1 MLPFMTFIRRHPF
14 VSILLAVLVTVL
26 VTVILLN
33 LSSGEKKIQ
42 HRIEPMYGIGDE
54 QFERS
59 MGSLL
64 GPPLV
69 GGNVVIPLR
78 NGDQIFPAML
88 AAIRSAQHT
97 ITFETYIYWSGQV
110 GEEFASALAER
121 ARAGVKVHLLV
132 DWVGSDKMDSTLL
145 NQMTDAGVVL
155 KRYHP
160 IRWYTLSRLNN
171 RTHRKILVVD
181 GKIGFTGGVGVADLW
196 MVNAQDKDHWRDSQ
210 FQLTGQAVA
219 QMQAAFLDN
228 WMKTTGEVLHGP
240 EYFPALD
247 SLGGVV
253 AQMFRSSP
261 GEGSESVRLMYLL
274 SIASARQSILLSAS
288 YFIPDDLSVA
298 TLVAARKR
306 GVKIQ
311 IIVPGPLIDAEI
323 TRKASRARWGPLL
336 ESGIE
341 IYEYMPTMFHC
352 KIMVV
357 DTLWTSVGSTNFD
370 NRSFRLNDEANL
382 NVLDR
387 DFALT
392 QVSDFDADLKRSRR
406 ITLEMWRNRPWHQKV
421 MEHATALLRSQL

>member
-1 MLPFMTFIRRHPF
+1 MTFIRRHPF

-26 VTVILLN
+26 ITVVLLN

-42 HRIEPMYGIGDE
+42 HRVEPLYGISDE
-54 QFERS
+54 QFARS

-88 AAIRSAQHT
+88 AAIKSAQKT
-97 ITFETYIYWSGQV
+97 ITFETYIYWSGKV
-110 GEEFASALAER
+110 GKEFADALSER

-145 NQMTDAGVVL
+145 KQMTSAGVVL

-160 IRWYTLSRLNN
+160 IRWYTLSKLNN

-181 GKIGFTGGVGVADLW
+181 GRIGFTGGVGVADHWLG
-196 MVNAQDKDHWRDSQ
+196 NAEDKDHWRDSQ
-210 FQLTGQAVA
+210 FQVTGEAVA
-219 QMQAAFLDN
+219 QMQSAFLDN

-240 EYFPALD
+240 EYFPPLD
-247 SLGGVV
+247 SLGGMV

-288 YFIPDDLSVA
+288 YFIPDDLSVE

-392 QVSDFDADLKRSRR
+392 QVSDFEADLKRSRR
-406 ITLEMWRNRPWHQKV
+406 ITLDMWRNRPWHQKF

>member
-1 MLPFMTFIRRHPF
+1 MTFIRRHPF

-26 VTVILLN
+26 ITVILLN

-42 HRIEPMYGIGDE
+42 HRIDPLYGIADE

-69 GGNVVIPLR
+69 GGNVVVPLR

-88 AAIRSAQHT
+88 AAIRGAQRT
-97 ITFETYIYWSGQV
+97 ITFETYIYWSGKV
-110 GEEFASALAER
+110 GQEFAAALAER

-145 NQMTDAGVVL
+145 NTMTSAGVEL
-155 KRYHP
+155 RRYHP
-160 IRWYTLSRLNN
+160 VRWYTLSRLNN

-181 GKIGFTGGVGVADLW
+181 GKIGFTGGVGVADHWLG
-196 MVNAQDKDHWRDSQ
+196 NAQDKEHWRDSQ
-210 FQLTGQAVA
+210 YQVTGQAVA

-240 EYFPALD
+240 EYFPPLD
-247 SLGGVV
+247 SLGGVI

-311 IIVPGPLIDAEI
+311 IIVPGPEIDAEI
-323 TRKASRARWGPLL
+323 TRKASKARWGPLL

-392 QVSDFDADLKRSRR
+392 QVGDFEADLKRSRR
-406 ITLEMWRNRPWHQKV
+406 ITLEEWRSRPWHQKF

>member
-1 MLPFMTFIRRHPF
+1 MTFIRRHPF

-42 HRIEPMYGIGDE
+42 HRIAPMYGIGDE

-88 AAIRSAQHT
+88 AAIRGAQHT

-110 GEEFASALAER
+110 GEEFATALAER

-145 NQMTDAGVVL
+145 NQMTSAGVVL

-181 GKIGFTGGVGVADLW
+181 GRIGFTGGVGVADHWLG
-196 MVNAQDKDHWRDSQ
+196 NAQDKDHWRDSQ

-406 ITLEMWRNRPWHQKV
+406 ITLEMWRNRPWHEKV

>member
-110 GEEFASALAER
+110 GEEFATALAER

-145 NQMTDAGVVL
+145 NQMTSAGVVL

-160 IRWYTLSRLNN
+160 IRWYPLSRLNN

-181 GKIGFTGGVGVADLW
+181 GRIGFTGGVGVADHWLG
-196 MVNAQDKDHWRDSQ
+196 NAQDKDHWRDSQ